1 MMPSSFDQIG
11 GEDMLRRLVDRFYSL
26 IETDPRGRHLLQLHH
41 RGHGL
46 AHAREEQFNFLSGF
60 LGGPRYY
67 AEKYGHMDVKQIH
80 AHVPIRTEDATAWL
94 ELMDQAIS
102 DCAISD
108 DSAER
113 MRAGLRRVAMVL
125 VNATEAA

>member
-1 MMPSSFDQIG
+1 MLSSFEQIG
-11 GEDMLRRLVDRFYSL
+11 GEDMLRRLVDRFYDL
-26 IETDPRGRHLLQLHH
+26 IETDPRGRHLLLLHH

-46 AHAREEQFNFLSGF
+46 AHAREEQFNFLAGF

-80 AHVPIRTEDATAWL
+80 AHVPIRSEDAVDWL
-94 ELMDQAIS
+94 ALMDQAIS

-108 DSAER
+108 ESAER
-113 MRAGLRRVAMVL
+113 MRAGLRRVAMIL
-125 VNATEAA
+125 VNTTEPG